1 MTTIEFPHSSPKGM
15 YYEYEEFKRNVIA
28 IWIHYDREFDYN
40 LGKPVRCIWGFF
52 NSKTKSYHSPINSK
66 TVGKKVDIEDTT
78 PYSAMTPKLS
88 LLEQCMFPR

>member
-78 PYSAMTPKLS
+78 PYSAMIPKLS